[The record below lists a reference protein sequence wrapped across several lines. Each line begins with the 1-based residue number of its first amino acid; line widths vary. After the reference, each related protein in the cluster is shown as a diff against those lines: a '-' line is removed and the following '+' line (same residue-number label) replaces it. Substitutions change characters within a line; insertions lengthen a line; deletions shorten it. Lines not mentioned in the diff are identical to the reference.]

1 MTPKGALRIGGVG
14 SAPLQN
20 MIAVDDSELTPDH
33 NEFLQEWADKLGVS
47 VEVLLGR
54 IVIATCEGDLYSED
68 APVDR
73 PDGE

>member
-1 MTPKGALRIGGVG
+1 MLM
-14 SAPLQN
+14 LE
-20 MIAVDDSELTPDH
+20 VDASNFTPDH
-33 NEFLQEWADKLGVS
+33 TEYLQEWADKLGVS

-68 APVDR
+68 APKDR

>member
-1 MTPKGALRIGGVG
+1 
-14 SAPLQN
+14 

-33 NEFLQEWADKLGVS
+33 KEFLQEWADKLGVS

-68 APVDR
+68 APKDR

>member
-1 MTPKGALRIGGVG
+1 
-14 SAPLQN
+14 

-33 NEFLQEWADKLGVS
+33 REFLPEWVDKLSVS

-68 APVDR
+68 VPADR